1 MRSGMSTPADRHD
14 EPTLDDV
21 MEPTEEAPRDREEH
35 AKAPAHLDDDALA
48 HRAEQERVEV
58 GLDDY
63 DPQSV
68 PSAEE

>member
-1 MRSGMSTPADRHD
+1 MTSPHD

-21 MEPTEEAPRDREEH
+21 LEPTESAPRDRHEH
-35 AKAPAHLDDDALA
+35 GKMPSHPNDDALA
-48 HRAEQERVEV
+48 HRTEQERVEL

-63 DPQSV
+63 DPDTV

>member
-1 MRSGMSTPADRHD
+1 MTSPHD

-21 MEPTEEAPRDREEH
+21 IAPTESAPRDRQEH
-35 AKAPAHLDDDALA
+35 GKTPSRPNDEALA
-48 HRAEQERVEV
+48 HRTEQERVAL

-63 DPQSV
+63 DPDTV